1 MTRKGIRFDVPL
13 CIGVLALVGIGMVL
27 IYSSSAPYAEIKG
40 RPDSFYLMQHFK
52 RVVIGML
59 AFLVAI
65 VIPYKTWER
74 LAAPLILFGLA
85 LLLFIFVSG
94 AGSINGARR
103 WITFASFGLQP
114 SELAKLALVFYLARR
129 LSEKVRA
136 GEMQRLGRGL
146 FASLMVPL
154 ATFGL
159 ILMQPNFSTA
169 ATVLGISLAMV
180 FAAGARPMHMA
191 LLGGFAVPA
200 MLGVM
205 LSSAYRRQRVLAFFD
220 PSSNPASSHQV
231 EQALIS
237 LGNGGLMGTGLGEG
251 TQKLGYLPMPF
262 TDTVFAILG
271 EELGLAGTLSVLALF
286 GLVVWRGLRVAR
298 ACPDRFGS
306 LAAAGLSAS
315 IAINVIMHVG
325 VCTGLFPTTGQTLP
339 FVSYGGTSL
348 IANLMAMGILLNISG
363 SAVAAEPTPGL
374 VWKSSRRASP
384 LRPFTVG
391 GAARPSTARGRA

>member
-1 MTRKGIRFDVPL
+1 MARKGIRFDVPL
-13 CIGVLALVGIGMVL
+13 CIGVLILVGIGMVL

-40 RPDSFYLMQHFK
+40 RPESFYLVQHLK
-52 RVVIGML
+52 RVVIGL
-59 AFLVAI
+59 FAFLAAI

-74 LAAPLILFGLA
+74 FAAPLIFFALG

-103 WITFASFGLQP
+103 WISIARFGLQP

-129 LSEKVRA
+129 LAEKIRG
-136 GEMQRLGRGL
+136 GEMHKLGRGL
-146 FASLMVPL
+146 VASLVIPL
-154 ATFGL
+154 ATFVL

-169 ATVLGISLAMV
+169 ATVMGISLTMV
-180 FAAGARPMHMA
+180 FAAGARPAHLA
-191 LLGGFAVPA
+191 LLGGLTLPA
-200 MLGVM
+200 MLGLM

-220 PSSNPASSHQV
+220 PSSNPASAHQV

-237 LGNGGLMGTGLGEG
+237 LGNGGLLGTGLGEG

-271 EELGLAGTLSVLALF
+271 EELGLAGTLGVLALF
-286 GLVVWRGLRVAR
+286 GLVVWRGLRIAR

-348 IANLMAMGILLNISG
+348 IANLVAMGVLLNISS
-363 SAVAAEPTPGL
+363 SAIPVEPTPGL

-384 LRPFTVG
+384 LRPFAT
-391 GAARPSTARGRA
+391 GAARMSTRGRT